1 MNTPISYPIAKLLKK
16 KGFDI
21 PVNSCYSGDE
31 FCLNYS
37 IINQYSQEY
46 FEDKGECLIIPYS
59 PFDRSVY
66 LETINFN
73 DWGDN
78 SYSAPEQWQIMEW
91 LRVNHGI
98 HIEVSCD
105 VYGELWYANLFVCSK
120 EVWEDEDKRHNIL
133 TANRKFI
140 NEHKSK
146 QEAYESAFDYILNEL
161 I

>member
-1 MNTPISYPIAKLLKK
+1 MEQIEPAYVTFEQGKKLKE
-16 KGFDI
+16 KGFN
-21 PVNSCYSGDE
+21 VECR
-31 FCLNYS
+31 NY
-37 IINQYSQEY
+37 YLEKDKALHEG
-46 FEDKGECLIIPYS
+46 FEDEY
-59 PFDRSVY
+59 
-66 LETINFN
+66 
-73 DWGDN
+73 WGDYRCRN
-78 SYSAPEQWQIMEW
+78 WNADVIGIKPFQGFVSAPEQWQIVEW

-146 QEAYESAFDYILNEL
+146 KEAYSAAFEHTLNKL